1 MNEYVVRVSLHE
13 RKLSRSCVGHLL
25 FGDGYWPQPSRI
37 KVGVSNRINGVFE
50 FTIQTRHGIFDCLSA
65 LTD

>member
-1 MNEYVVRVSLHE
+1 MNEYVVGISLHE
-13 RKLSRSCVGHLL
+13 RKLSRSGVGHLL

-37 KVGVSNRINGVFE
+37 KVGVSDWINGVFE
-50 FTIQTRHGIFDCLSA
+50 FTIQTRHGIFDYLPA

>member
-1 MNEYVVRVSLHE
+1 M
-13 RKLSRSCVGHLL
+13 GHLL

-37 KVGVSNRINGVFE
+37 KVGVSDWINGVFE
-50 FTIQTRHGIFDCLSA
+50 FTIQTRHGIFDYLPA